1 MDLGMFSVSLTVK
14 DLAASRTFYETLGFE
29 KIGGDEE
36 QNWLILKQE
45 GALIGLFHGM
55 FEENLLTFNPPD
67 VRGIQKTL
75 KAAGIKIASEVEE
88 EGEGPGHA
96 VLQDPDGNTI
106 LLDQF

>member
-1 MDLGMFSVSLTVK
+1 MDLGMFSVSLAVK

-29 KIGGDEE
+29 KISGDEE

-55 FEENLLTFNPPD
+55 FDENLLTFNPPD

-75 KAAGIKIASEVEE
+75 KAAGIAMVREVE